1 MKVSL
6 IFHTPD
12 PVRAIAL
19 GARVSVS
26 NKLISDI
33 YSELKEDE
41 AIELVKRL
49 YKMGHHT
56 PFEHVSFTFGIE
68 NISRSCSHQLVRHRI
83 ASFTQKSQ
91 RYTRFGTRSLGSSSD
106 KRIEIEDLYV
116 FPPSFQKHPSILTKY
131 RDYLELGRRLYEDLL
146 SKGIP
151 AEDARYILPNSAHTS
166 LVMTMNFRE
175 LMHASSLRLCQRAQW
190 EIRSVFEEI
199 KKRVFEVSP
208 FLSEFLCPKCEI
220 TGYCN
225 EEKSCGR
232 KPKKES

>member
-1 MKVSL
+1 MSVTTKS
-6 IFHTPD
+6 IFD
-12 PVRAIAL
+12 V
-19 GARVSVS
+19 
-26 NKLISDI
+26 

-41 AIELVKRL
+41 ARELVKRL

-56 PFEHVSFTFGIE
+56 PFEHVSFTFGVE

-91 RYTRFGTRSLGSSSD
+91 RYTRFGMRSRDSESN

-116 FPPSFQKHPSILTKY
+116 FPPTFQKHPSILTKY

-146 SKGIP
+146 SKGVP

-175 LMHASSLRLCQRAQW
+175 LMHASNLRLCQRAQW
-190 EIRSVFEEI
+190 EIRSIFEEI
-199 KKRVFEVSP
+199 KAKVFEVSP
-208 FLSEFLCPKCEI
+208 FLSEFLYPKCEI
-220 TGYCN
+220 TGYCD

-232 KPKKES
+232 KPKKEP